1 MNSPC
6 NRVYISKSAN
16 RNIGKMGPKRYFD
29 SFKNEEYIIPSHFIP
44 KKFGNVDFESIENNY
59 LTEVLKERFEFLKT
73 EVKRR
78 LSDLDQKIK

>member
-16 RNIGKMGPKRYFD
+16 RNIGKMGPKRYFNE
-29 SFKNEEYIIPSHFIP
+29 FKDEEYIIPSHFIP
-44 KKFGNVDFESIENNY
+44 KKFGNVDYDSIENHY
-59 LTEVLKERFEFLKT
+59 LSAVLKERFETLKA
-73 EVKRR
+73 EVKKR